1 MLNRFEIHY
10 LNFNA
15 GHFETHVSTH
25 LKQDLGCNEGKAVQG
40 GHQNAKTPN
49 PHNPN

>member
-1 MLNRFEIHY
+1 M
-10 LNFNA
+10 
-15 GHFETHVSTH
+15 STH

-49 PHNPN
+49 PHNPNEPFSKKKIKML